1 MHHNVVNAL
10 LLAIVIWHICEAEL
24 RLCVTTKDDRIIFPD
39 DNRNTWNSINTSST
53 TEIPLNSTTA
63 TLDDLHRN
71 ATQDLNRTTTT
82 TELPDIGNRIL
93 VETLPVCEPGFQLR
107 AGRCRKSA

>member
-1 MHHNVVNAL
+1 IMHHNVVSAL
-10 LLAIVIWHICEAEL
+10 LVAIVIYQSCAAEL
-24 RLCVTTKDDRIIFPD
+24 RPCSTTKDDRIVFPD
-39 DNRNTWNSINTSST
+39 DNRVTGSSVNASST
-53 TEIPLNSTTA
+53 TESPLNSTT
-63 TLDDLHRN
+63 TTVDEETRDSN
-71 ATQDLNRTTTT
+71 TTTTT